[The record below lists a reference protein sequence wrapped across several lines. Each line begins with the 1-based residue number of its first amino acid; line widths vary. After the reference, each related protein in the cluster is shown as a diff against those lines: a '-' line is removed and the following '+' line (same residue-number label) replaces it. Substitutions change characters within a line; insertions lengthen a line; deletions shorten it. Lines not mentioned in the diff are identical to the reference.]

1 MYYADT
7 DDTHSG
13 WEAQRGIRTAN
24 ENQAMQMNPL
34 KKMMESIG
42 ISLEELRGRG
52 RQQKLV
58 DARSLVAAVLMSQ
71 PFTRQ
76 QDVAELLGIS
86 QSAVSHLL
94 KRHRELMEV
103 DEVYKRKGEE
113 FLSDLNNKNFRANGI
128 RSCFISDYKE

>member
-24 ENQAMQMNPL
+24 ENQNMQMNPL
-34 KKMMESIG
+34 KQMMESIG

-76 QDVAELLGIS
+76 QDVAELLGIT

-103 DEVYKRKGEE
+103 DEVYKRRGEE
-113 FLSDLNNKNFRANGI
+113 LRKLYNL
-128 RSCFISDYKE
+128 